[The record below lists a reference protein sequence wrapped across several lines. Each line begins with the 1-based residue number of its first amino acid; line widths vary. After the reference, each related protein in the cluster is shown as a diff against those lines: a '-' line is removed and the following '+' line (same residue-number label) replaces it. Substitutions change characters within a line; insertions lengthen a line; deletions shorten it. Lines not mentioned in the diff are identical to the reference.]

1 MRTGGPSGRDVLISS
16 IISQWR
22 RIAVGSVMVAGH
34 QVGEALVPVL
44 IGIIIDRAVSTGST
58 GDLLRWLTV
67 LAVTFAGLSFC
78 YRFGARFGERAAER
92 SAHNLRIQLTRR
104 VLDPRAGA
112 ETGHLSG
119 ALVSIATGDAQRVG
133 IVNAALPA
141 SIAAVTGLLVGA
153 VALLTVS
160 VPLGLL
166 VLFGAPFLLW
176 GTHLLGRPLERRSD
190 TEQERAAH
198 ASGVAADL
206 VAGLRVLKGIG
217 AEPAA
222 IARYRRTSQ
231 DSLTA
236 TLRAAS
242 AKAWHDGGVLAL
254 TGIFIA
260 LVALVAGRLAAEG
273 DISVG
278 DLIAAV
284 GLAQFLLGPLS
295 IFAWVNAEFAQGRAS
310 AGRIASVLATSPAV
324 GAGTRSL
331 PEPVRGQVRFHDV
344 TYGPLRGLT
353 FTAAPG
359 ELLGIVVADPAA
371 ATAVLRCLGREA
383 DPDSGSVELDGVPLS
398 GVYPAAVR
406 AAVLVAAHDAEL
418 FEGTLIENV
427 VVPTP
432 HGGPAEDEPA
442 GRQPVAVGGGLTGHG
457 PGNGSA
463 AIGIGAGSPV
473 GADAGDVVEARTG
486 GVVGRALVAAGADEV
501 ASSLPNGIDE
511 ILAERGRSLSGGQ
524 RQRIALA
531 RALAVGS
538 PVLAV
543 HDPTTAV
550 DAVTEARIAAGIR
563 DIRRGRTTILITTS
577 PALLAV
583 TDRVVVIDG
592 GTVTA
597 DGTHGELVHG
607 HADYR
612 ATVLT

>member
-1 MRTGGPSGRDVLISS
+1 MRTGGPSGRDVLTSS
-16 IISQWR
+16 VIGQR
-22 RIAVGSVMVAGH
+22 RQIAVGAVMVAGH

-44 IGIIIDRAVSTGST
+44 IGIIIDRAVSTGAT
-58 GDLLRWLTV
+58 GDLLRWLAV

-112 ETGHLSG
+112 ETGRLSG

-260 LVALVAGRLAAEG
+260 VVALVAGRLAAEG

-310 AGRIASVLATSPAV
+310 AGRVASVLAASPAV

-331 PEPVRGQVRFHDV
+331 PEPVRGQVRFQDV

-353 FTAAPG
+353 FTAAPS
-359 ELLGIVVADPAA
+359 ELLGVVAGRSGGGHRRPALPG
-371 ATAVLRCLGREA
+371 TRSGPGRRLGRA
-383 DPDSGSVELDGVPLS
+383 RRG
-398 GVYPAAVR
+398 AAVR
-406 AAVLVAAHDAEL
+406 
-418 FEGTLIENV
+418 G
-427 VVPTP
+427 VPG
-432 HGGPAEDEPA
+432 GGP
-442 GRQPVAVGGGLTGHG
+442 GRG
-457 PGNGSA
+457 PG
-463 AIGIGAGSPV
+463 
-473 GADAGDVVEARTG
+473 
-486 GVVGRALVAAGADEV
+486 GRA
-501 ASSLPNGIDE
+501 
-511 ILAERGRSLSGGQ
+511 
-524 RQRIALA
+524 
-531 RALAVGS
+531 
-538 PVLAV
+538 
-543 HDPTTAV
+543 
-550 DAVTEARIAAGIR
+550 
-563 DIRRGRTTILITTS
+563 RRGTVRGN
-577 PALLAV
+577 P
-583 TDRVVVIDG
+583 DRERRG
-592 GTVTA
+592 A
-597 DGTHGELVHG
+597 
-607 HADYR
+607 HAR
-612 ATVLT
+612 R